1 MSSGGDHPE
10 RLSFGQAVSAAGLIT
25 AGAVLS
31 GQAWRRLHGPHF
43 DLVGSTVVITGGSR
57 GLGFELAREFGERGA
72 RLALLA
78 RTPDELAFAAARLRD
93 RGVDAITVPC
103 DVRDP
108 AQVTH
113 AVGRVIDWSG
123 RVDVLVNNAGV
134 ITIAPLDHTPVE
146 DYQQSLQTHFWAP
159 YHMARACL
167 PHMRRLGRGRILNIS
182 SIGGRIGVPHLAAY
196 SAGKFALAGWSQA
209 LRTALA
215 HEHILVTTATP
226 GLMRTGS
233 HVRAVIRGRHRAE
246 ARWFGASMLTPV
258 TSMRAPRAARQI
270 VDACLAGRA
279 HVTPGIQAR
288 AAEILQGVAPGAVA
302 WAGALAT
309 RLALPHAAPG
319 DAAASV
325 PRRAADVG
333 FGWIEPLLPVD
344 PADRRV
350 RA

>member
-1 MSSGGDHPE
+1 
-10 RLSFGQAVSAAGLIT
+10 
-25 AGAVLS
+25 
-31 GQAWRRLHGPHF
+31 
-43 DLVGSTVVITGGSR
+43 
-57 GLGFELAREFGERGA
+57 
-72 RLALLA
+72 
-78 RTPDELAFAAARLRD
+78 
-93 RGVDAITVPC
+93 
-103 DVRDP
+103 
-108 AQVTH
+108 
-113 AVGRVIDWSG
+113 
-123 RVDVLVNNAGV
+123 
-134 ITIAPLDHTPVE
+134 
-146 DYQQSLQTHFWAP
+146 

-350 RA
+350 RACSLSHGESMNFDLRHLTLNASRRHRMPPTSMLRRSERLATIAIGVGLLAYGWKRRSSLGLGAQALG